1 MKKLLVISSFIGL
14 SLVSCDK
21 GFLELYPE
29 TALTSATF
37 FKTEADF
44 EQAVN
49 AAYVPLRAI
58 YNENAYLLGEM
69 HSDNA
74 YYARN
79 PLFGARDQDQ
89 NLADF
94 CVPKADGL
102 TTNTHIRDQY
112 RRNYQIISRANQVL
126 ALIDEVE
133 FDEQAKQNL
142 KGQAHFLRAFAY
154 FDLVRAF
161 GQAPLQL
168 EPVATREEAAQPL
181 ATKEQLYELIETEAK
196 SAAELLLPKSQQEPG
211 RVTSGTA
218 RMLLADLYMT
228 QKRWSDAST
237 VLLEIET
244 SGEYELMPSYDQA
257 FSTSTGNKNNMES
270 IFEVQYKE
278 GPEGY
283 SSNFVY
289 RFMPRPITASELG
302 AIMGTGNPQNLSEE
316 GNNTPTPDLI
326 AAYEAGDERE
336 EATIGYVTLSGS
348 QWIEDTYPYV
358 KKYVHPHSQHNNT
371 GMNWPIYRYAE
382 TLLFLA
388 EALNEQNQTGEA
400 AGYLNQVRAR
410 AGLGA
415 TTASG
420 QAELREA
427 IFKERRVE
435 LAFENKRWYDI
446 ARTGRIQEI
455 IAPYGERVKNNPQT
469 YYYPEGY
476 QPPNNAFTNLDQYFP
491 LPADEAALTPHF

>member
-1 MKKLLVISSFIGL
+1 MKKLLVISGFIGL
-14 SLVSCDK
+14 CLAGCQDN
-21 GFLELYPE
+21 FLERYPE

-37 FKTEADF
+37 FKTESDF

-58 YNENAYLLGEM
+58 YNEDAYLLGEM

-102 TTNTHIRDQY
+102 TTNTHIRNQY
-112 RRNYQIISRANQVL
+112 RRNYQIISRVNQVL

-133 FDEQAKQNL
+133 FDEQAKRNL
-142 KGQAHFLRAFAY
+142 KGQAQFLRAFAY
-154 FDLVRAF
+154 FDLVRCF

-168 EPVATREEAAQPL
+168 EPVKTREEAAQPL
-181 ATKEQLYELIETEAK
+181 ATREELYQLIETEAR
-196 SAAELLLPKSQQEPG
+196 SAADLLPPKSQQEPG
-211 RVTSGTA
+211 RVTAGTA
-218 RMLLADLYMT
+218 RMLLADLFMI
-228 QKRWSDAST
+228 QQRWADASA
-237 VLLEIET
+237 VLEEIVE
-244 SGEYELMPSYDQA
+244 SGEYDLMPSYDLA
-257 FSTSTGNKNNMES
+257 FSTSTGNKNNQES

-283 SSNFVY
+283 SGNFVY

-302 AIMGTGNPQNLSEE
+302 AIMGTNNPQNLSEE
-316 GNNTPTPDLI
+316 GNNTPTPDLL
-326 AAYEAGDERE
+326 AAYEEGDERE
-336 EATIGYVTLSGS
+336 DITIGYVTLSGS
-348 QWIEDTYPYV
+348 QWIQDTYPYV
-358 KKYVHPHSQHNNT
+358 KKYIHPHAQHNNT

-388 EALNEQNQTGEA
+388 EALNEQGQTGDA
-400 AGYLNQVRAR
+400 AGYLNQVRQR
-410 AGLGA
+410 AGLNP

-420 QAELREA
+420 QAGLREA
-427 IFKERRVE
+427 IFRERRVE
-435 LAFENKRWYDI
+435 LAFENKRWFDI

-476 QPPNNAFTNLDQYFP
+476 QPPNNAFTNLDQYYP
-491 LPADEAALTPHF
+491 LPADEAALSPYF